1 MSDPTREPLTPL
13 RLPGQAHS
21 GCASPILRSIALIS
35 ISMYSEGMGRILIR
49 NVDDAVLA
57 ALRRRAA
64 EAGTSAEEEARKA
77 LASSVGL
84 TRKESLVRLDAV
96 RRRIGRVRGP
106 SSLDDLR
113 ADRARDH
120 APRSRSK

>member
-1 MSDPTREPLTPL
+1 
-13 RLPGQAHS
+13 
-21 GCASPILRSIALIS
+21 
-35 ISMYSEGMGRILIR
+35 MGRILIR